1 MHAARAKWRSF
12 EMMKHYF
19 YTYVRCLERC
29 GIVRWNDD
37 YNEDDKDERGVPKQP
52 IAFWR
57 VGEEWRAISFDE
69 TRLDDATHGDGGN
82 RKGKSERIVICGPLD
97 RGEAGTRLYSFHP
110 CSQ

>member
-97 RGEAGTRLYSFHP
+97 RGEAGTRL
-110 CSQ
+110 